1 MCGIAGIALLDQSTI
16 DPMLLKALAQSLQH
30 RGPDDLGFLG
40 WKGNGVVRCGRD
52 SSALA
57 GSRVGLVHR
66 RLAIID
72 RSEAGWQP
80 MVSGNQRYGIIFNGE
95 IYNYLE
101 LKAELKQLGYTFRS
115 DSDTEV
121 LLYGYSHWGANVLT
135 RLVGM
140 FAFAI
145 LDTQENKLFLAR
157 DCFGIKPLYYCY
169 WNGGFVFASEITALI
184 QLPGLDRRANPQ
196 RLYEY
201 LRFGL
206 TDHGDATLFAAISQL
221 PAAHFLE
228 VNLECPQEARPAVYW
243 QAEIGQRSDLSFKQ
257 SAEQLR
263 ELFFDSVRLH
273 LRSDVP
279 VGAALSGGIDSS
291 AIVMAMRHLGGKG
304 LDIQTFSYIAD
315 EPSLSEERWVDL
327 VGAAAGVTVHKIRPT
342 ATELVKELDDLI
354 GVQGEPFA
362 TTSVFAQRMVFQRVA
377 EAGIKVTLDGQGADE
392 LLGGYPVF
400 AAVRLASLIR
410 QHQWEDALRFLQ
422 TACRTRGLDRLW
434 VTLRAGGMLVPEAWE
449 GVARQLVREDLYPA
463 WLHATWFAE
472 RGVVARAFGRVPD
485 REMLKAYLR
494 QTLAQSSL
502 PALLR
507 YSDRNAMSFSVESRV
522 PFLTPSLANFIFT
535 LPEEYLI
542 APDGTSKA
550 IFRAAMRGIV
560 PDAILDRTDKI
571 GFVTPE
577 RRWLATMGDWVDE
590 TLSHEV
596 MGQILPLRGEQIMR
610 EWRAIRRGGK
620 AFDARTWRWINLI
633 RWTERFSVTY

>member
-1 MCGIAGIALLDQSTI
+1 
-16 DPMLLKALAQSLQH
+16 
-30 RGPDDLGFLG
+30 
-40 WKGNGVVRCGRD
+40 
-52 SSALA
+52 
-57 GSRVGLVHR
+57 
-66 RLAIID
+66 
-72 RSEAGWQP
+72 
-80 MVSGNQRYGIIFNGE
+80 MVSGNQRYSIIFNGE

-101 LKAELKQLGYTFRS
+101 LKAELKHLGYTFRS

-121 LLYGYSHWGANVLT
+121 LLYGYSHWGAKVLA

-145 LDTQENKLFLAR
+145 LDTRENKLFLAR

-169 WNGGFVFASEITALI
+169 WRGGFVFASEITALI
-184 QLPGLDRRANPQ
+184 QLSGLDRRVNPQ

-206 TDHGDATLFAAISQL
+206 TDHGGATLFAEISQL
-221 PAAHFLE
+221 PAACFLE
-228 VNLECPQEARPAVYW
+228 VNLERPREARPEVYW
-243 QAEIGQRSDLSFKQ
+243 QAEIGPRSDLSFDQ

-263 ELFFDSVRLH
+263 ELFLDSVKLH

-291 AIVMAMRHLGGKG
+291 AIVMAMRHVGGKG

-327 VGAAAGVTVHKIRPT
+327 VGAAAGVTVHKVHPT
-342 ATELVKELDDLI
+342 ATELVKDLDDLI

-362 TTSVFAQRMVFQRVA
+362 TTSVFAQRMVYRKVA
-377 EAGIKVTLDGQGADE
+377 EIGIKVTLDGQGADE
-392 LLGGYPVF
+392 LLGGYPVS

-410 QHQWEDALRFLQ
+410 QHRWECALDFFQ
-422 TACRTRGLDRLW
+422 AACCTRGLGRLW
-434 VTLRAGGMLVPEAWE
+434 MTLRAGGMLVPEAWE
-449 GVARQLVREDLYPA
+449 CAARQLVREDLYPS
-463 WLHATWFAE
+463 WLHAPWFAE
-472 RGVVARAFGRVPD
+472 RGVVARPFGRVPD
-485 REMLKAYLR
+485 REMLKSYLR
-494 QTLAQSSL
+494 QTLVHSSL

-560 PDAILDRTDKI
+560 PNAILDRTDKI

-610 EWRAIRRGGK
+610 EWQAIRRGGK
-620 AFDARTWRWINLI
+620 ASDARTWRWVNLI
-633 RWTERFSVTY
+633 RWTERFAVTY